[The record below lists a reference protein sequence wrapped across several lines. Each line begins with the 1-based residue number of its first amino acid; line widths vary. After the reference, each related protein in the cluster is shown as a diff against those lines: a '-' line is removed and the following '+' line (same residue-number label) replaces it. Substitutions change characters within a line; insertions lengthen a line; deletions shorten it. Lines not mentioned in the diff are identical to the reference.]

1 VIEIPTF
8 SKKNKKYEEINIYLP
23 VDVMRL
29 IGTTRKSLQED
40 NYAQVCKRGQVRN
53 RVRDCPSQ
61 VIMSKISAYKE

>member
-8 SKKNKKYEEINIYLP
+8 TKKKKNEEINIYLP